1 MEGLWVCTIR
11 WRGLVHSSAPQQH
24 SGRPQPLSVL
34 ICLDCCSLIIE
45 NNKVRSFLS
54 CLVCCLSLWPRL
66 SDAAV
71 CPVPH
76 CIQRGSPVISGLW
89 RGRPCL
95 SPAGSNKL
103 RVKQKKLG
111 FQLILFFCQHFPNM
125 DALLRL
131 SSSCASITHRI
142 ALCLNTMYHFILKTH
157 QVHLIAIMH

>member
-1 MEGLWVCTIR
+1 M
-11 WRGLVHSSAPQQH
+11 HSSAPRQH

-66 SDAAV
+66 SDAAA
-71 CPVPH
+71 CPGPAASKE
-76 CIQRGSPVISGLW
+76 GPPVVSGLW
-89 RGRPCL
+89 RGTPCL

-103 RVKQKKLG
+103 CVKQKKLG
-111 FQLILFFCQHFPNM
+111 FQLIFTTHQKSSFFFFCQHFPNM

-131 SSSCASITHRI
+131 NSSCVSISPGI
-142 ALCLNTMYHFILKTH
+142 ALNLDTMYHFILKA
-157 QVHLIAIMH
+157 QPVHLIGIMRRPSS